1 MRKFTQADYEAVK
14 AYERDF
20 TRAIESRYCTGLL
33 QNELEV
39 VQKIYNECLNRQA
52 NLSCGGCVLQMM
64 TSVGRLYF
72 GYLRDNPVKEEEITP
87 VIEEVIPEDVTK
99 PIEEV
104 TEVIT
109 ELTDTIE
116 DTTEKVTKLNET
128 IENIPQ
134 EIVTELIQDDK
145 TEGNDNPEND
155 KTEGNDN
162 PEEPVDVLFQDEK
175 PKKER
180 KPRKSKT
187 NEDKTEHK
195 TGEGMPDA
203 L

>member
-1 MRKFTQADYEAVK
+1 MRPFNEADYEAVK
-14 AYERDF
+14 AYEKDF
-20 TRAIESRYCTGLL
+20 TKAIESRYCTGLL
-33 QNELEV
+33 KNELDT
-39 VQKIYNECLNRQA
+39 VQRIYNETLNRQA

-64 TSVGRLYF
+64 SSVGRLYF
-72 GYLRDNPVKEEEITP
+72 AYKKTR
-87 VIEEVIPEDVTK
+87 PEDVVK

-109 ELTDTIE
+109 ELND
-116 DTTEKVTKLNET
+116 T

-145 TEGNDNPEND
+145 TEGNDNPE
-155 KTEGNDN
+155 
-162 PEEPVDVLFQDEK
+162 EPVDVLFQEEK

-180 KPRKSKT
+180 RQRKSKT

>member
-1 MRKFTQADYEAVK
+1 MRKFIQADYEAVK
-14 AYERDF
+14 VYERDF

-33 QNELEV
+33 KEELEV

-87 VIEEVIPEDVTK
+87 VIEEVIPEDVTE
-99 PIEEV
+99 P
-104 TEVIT
+104 
-109 ELTDTIE
+109 
-116 DTTEKVTKLNET
+116 
-128 IENIPQ
+128 
-134 EIVTELIQDDK
+134 IQDEK
-145 TEGNDNPEND
+145 TEGNNDPENE

-187 NEDKTEHK
+187 NEDKTEHQ
-195 TGEGMPDA
+195 TGEGMPAA

>member
-1 MRKFTQADYEAVK
+1 MRKFTEDDYQAVK
-14 AYERDF
+14 AYEKDF
-20 TRAIESRYCTGLL
+20 TKAIESRYCTGLL
-33 QNELEV
+33 KTELDT
-39 VQKIYNECLNRQA
+39 VQRIYNETLNRQA

-64 TSVGRLYF
+64 SSVGRLYF
-72 GYLRDNPVKEEEITP
+72 AYKMTR
-87 VIEEVIPEDVTK
+87 PEDVAK

-109 ELTDTIE
+109 ELTETIE
-116 DTTEKVTKLNET
+116 DTTEKVTEHNDT
-128 IENIPQ
+128 IDEIPQ
-134 EIVTELIQDDK
+134 EIITELIQDDK
-145 TEGNDNPEND
+145 TEGNDI
-155 KTEGNDN
+155 

-180 KPRKSKT
+180 RQRKSKT

>member
-1 MRKFTQADYEAVK
+1 MRPFNEADYEAVK

-33 QNELEV
+33 KNELDT
-39 VQKIYNECLNRQA
+39 VQRIYNETLNRQA

-64 TSVGRLYF
+64 SSVGRLYF
-72 GYLRDNPVKEEEITP
+72 AYKKTR
-87 VIEEVIPEDVTK
+87 PEDVVE

-116 DTTEKVTKLNET
+116 DTTEKVTELNDT
-128 IENIPQ
+128 IKDIPQ
-134 EIVTELIQDDK
+134 EIVSELIQDEK
-145 TEGNDNPEND
+145 TEGNNDPENE

-162 PEEPVDVLFQDEK
+162 PEEPVDVLFKEEK

-187 NEDKTEHK
+187 NEDKTEHQ
-195 TGEGMPDA
+195 TGEGMPAA

>member
-1 MRKFTQADYEAVK
+1 MNWT
-14 AYERDF
+14 
-20 TRAIESRYCTGLL
+20 L
-33 QNELEV
+33 QR
-39 VQKIYNECLNRQA
+39 IYNECLNRQA

-72 GYLRDNPVKEEEITP
+72 GYLRDNPVVDIAAEEEITP
-87 VIEEVIPEDVTK
+87 VIEEVIPEDVEH
-99 PIEEV
+99 IEEV
-104 TEVIT
+104 TE
-109 ELTDTIE
+109 LIE
-116 DTTEKVTKLNET
+116 
-128 IENIPQ
+128 
-134 EIVTELIQDDK
+134 DDK
-145 TEGNDNPEND
+145 TEGNNDPEND

-180 KPRKSKT
+180 RQRKSKT

>member
-14 AYERDF
+14 AYEKDF

-33 QNELEV
+33 QNELDT

-87 VIEEVIPEDVTK
+87 VIEEVIPEEPVVEEDDSDIPETV
-99 PIEEV
+99 IEEL
-104 TEVIT
+104 IP
-109 ELTDTIE
+109 DT
-116 DTTEKVTKLNET
+116 
-128 IENIPQ
+128 
-134 EIVTELIQDDK
+134 
-145 TEGNDNPEND
+145 
-155 KTEGNDN
+155 
-162 PEEPVDVLFQDEK
+162 PEEPVDVLFQEEK

-180 KPRKSKT
+180 RQRKSKT

>member
-33 QNELEV
+33 QNELDT

-87 VIEEVIPEDVTK
+87 VIEEVIPATPVEDV
-99 PIEEV
+99 I
-104 TEVIT
+104 
-109 ELTDTIE
+109 TDT
-116 DTTEKVTKLNET
+116 
-128 IENIPQ
+128 
-134 EIVTELIQDDK
+134 
-145 TEGNDNPEND
+145 
-155 KTEGNDN
+155 
-162 PEEPVDVLFQDEK
+162 PEEPVEVLFQEEK

-180 KPRKSKT
+180 RQRKSKI

>member
-33 QNELEV
+33 QNELDT

-87 VIEEVIPEDVTK
+87 VIEEVIPATPVEDV
-99 PIEEV
+99 I
-104 TEVIT
+104 
-109 ELTDTIE
+109 TDT
-116 DTTEKVTKLNET
+116 
-128 IENIPQ
+128 
-134 EIVTELIQDDK
+134 
-145 TEGNDNPEND
+145 
-155 KTEGNDN
+155 
-162 PEEPVDVLFQDEK
+162 PEEPVEVLFQEEK

-180 KPRKSKT
+180 RQRKSKT

>member
-1 MRKFTQADYEAVK
+1 MRKFNEKDYDEVK
-14 AYERDF
+14 TYERDF
-20 TRAIESRYCTGLL
+20 KRAIESRYCTGLL
-33 QNELEV
+33 KEELDK

-52 NLSCGGCVLQMM
+52 NLSCSGCVLQMM

-116 DTTEKVTKLNET
+116 DTTEKVTELNDT
-128 IENIPQ
+128 IEEIPQ
-134 EIVTELIQDDK
+134 EIVTELIQD
-145 TEGNDNPEND
+145 
-155 KTEGNDN
+155 
-162 PEEPVDVLFQDEK
+162 EK

-180 KPRKSKT
+180 RQRKSKT

-195 TGEGMPDA
+195 TGEGMPDT